1 MEEAEFRE
9 RLIKLLENISLKLE
23 RLENA
28 FKTSIKSSSQT
39 QKENKTPLD
48 VDVLLS
54 LPDHLRQT
62 AMAVSTRGSATAEEV
77 ASDTS
82 RTRAA
87 ESDYLNQ
94 LVKMG
99 YISKRRKGRTV
110 YFYV

>member
-1 MEEAEFRE
+1 MEEAEFRD
-9 RLIKLLENISLKLE
+9 RVIRLLESINLKLE
-23 RLENA
+23 SLEGA
-28 FKTSIKSSSQT
+28 SKTSMRLPSQSPR
-39 QKENKTPLD
+39 ENKTPLD

-62 AMAVSTRGSATAEEV
+62 AMAVSAKGSATAEEV
-77 ASDTS
+77 ASDTG

-99 YISKRRKGRTV
+99 HLSKRRKGRTV
-110 YFYV
+110 YFHV